1 MKLSWVHSTS
11 RAVEPSRLESP
22 EPPELSPWERHHQV
36 EQTCL
41 GDPSGFIKSV
51 LDVCSAWVPLSVSV
65 LCSPAEVNLR
75 TIWRRQ
81 LLHIT
86 TPCQQPDL
94 VASSTVVNG
103 LIFGGSSL
111 TLFKGVGPR
120 MGSPQGWGHL
130 RASSGVWGILVH
142 PSPPVQAY
150 LWTNSFIG
158 RIFPS
163 LHMG

>member
-1 MKLSWVHSTS
+1 MKLSWVYSTS
-11 RAVEPSRLESP
+11 RPVEPSRLESP
-22 EPPELSPWERHHQV
+22 RATWAKPSSRHHQV
-36 EQTCL
+36 EQACL
-41 GDPSGFIKSV
+41 DVPSSFIKSV
-51 LDVCSAWVPLSVSV
+51 LDVCSVWVPLSVSV

-81 LLHIT
+81 LLHII
-86 TPCQQPDL
+86 TPCRQPDL

-103 LIFGGSSL
+103 LSFGAVALPYSKDSA
-111 TLFKGVGPR
+111 
-120 MGSPQGWGHL
+120 QGWGHL

-142 PSPPVQAY
+142 PSPPSLAY
-150 LWTNSFIG
+150 LQPTYFIG